1 MKGLSVSDEMPK
13 GMAPPISIE
22 QSAKAPEIPA
32 PLTLADGNYAGAI
45 RQALDILPVRIR
57 VDRCLV
63 LERHGRPPEVV
74 LRLTVLGEKGDADGT
89 QQD

>member
-1 MKGLSVSDEMPK
+1 MIRGIEIPK
-13 GMAPPISIE
+13 GMEPAITEAPP
-22 QSAKAPEIPA
+22 QAPVPPA

-45 RQALDILPVRIR
+45 RQALDILPVKIR

-63 LERHGRPPEVV
+63 LERHGRPPEVC
-74 LRLTVLGEKGDADGT
+74 LRLTVLGEKEDAHGT